1 MIVDEF
7 IQEKKAEIA
16 ASSSKKKKNVKT
28 MKVVNANTGKE
39 HNYNTRTL
47 KDEFNTYPPWLNVG
61 NHKRKIKRKKTA
73 MKKNQFYTG
82 AIHIGI
88 N

>member
-1 MIVDEF
+1 LIVDEF
-7 IQEKKAEIA
+7 IQEKKAELA
-16 ASSSKKKKNVKT
+16 TDSKKRKNIKT
-28 MKVVNANTGKE
+28 MKVINANTGKE

-82 AIHIGI
+82 SIHIGI
-88 N
+88 AN